1 VRESIKTE
9 NAGRDGYP
17 PGAAGGRD
25 LYLVTKQEKLNKGG
39 ISKRKKERKKRRDQI
54 YQKSASFNLCVTR
67 NVTEITQRLPPPLFS
82 I

>member
-39 ISKRKKERKKRRDQI
+39 ISKRKKEKKKGEI
-54 YQKSASFNLCVTR
+54 KSIKRARASTCV
-67 NVTEITQRLPPPLFS
+67 
-82 I
+82 